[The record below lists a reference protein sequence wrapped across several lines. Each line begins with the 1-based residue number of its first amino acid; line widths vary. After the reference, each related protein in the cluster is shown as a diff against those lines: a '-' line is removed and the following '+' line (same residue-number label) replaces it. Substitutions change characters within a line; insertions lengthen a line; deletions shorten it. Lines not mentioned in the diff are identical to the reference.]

1 MATWL
6 VILIIGG
13 WTAYCLIRLRSKK
26 NRGCAACASYQAGSC
41 PRQSRRCAIT
51 ARITRAL
58 FNKKKI
64 PLVLCDRRDS
74 FIWPAC

>member
-1 MATWL
+1 MVTLL

-41 PRQSRRCAIT
+41 RMKSA
-51 ARITRAL
+51 
-58 FNKKKI
+58 
-64 PLVLCDRRDS
+64 LCDYRKDHPRCDQ
-74 FIWPAC
+74 

>member
-41 PRQSRRCAIT
+41 QAKQ
-51 ARITRAL
+51 A
-58 FNKKKI
+58 
-64 PLVLCDRRDS
+64 LCDYRKDQPRS
-74 FIWPAC
+74 VQ